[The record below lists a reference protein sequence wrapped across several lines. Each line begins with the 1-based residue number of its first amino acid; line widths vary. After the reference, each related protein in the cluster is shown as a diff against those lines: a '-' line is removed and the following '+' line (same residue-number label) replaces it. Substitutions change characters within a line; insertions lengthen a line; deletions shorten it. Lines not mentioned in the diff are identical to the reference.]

1 MQSGRKKLMI
11 VEDEPRLREF
21 LERACTSMDFEPVTV
36 RAAERALR
44 TIQEQQIDAAILDL
58 TLPGMSGMEL
68 LDQMRQR
75 NINIPVVILTG
86 YGSLDAARTAI
97 RLDVVDFLTKP
108 CSLEDLDAALSRVRR
123 RLMNE
128 PVLTAEPPPLPE
140 PMSSGGTAT
149 AVAPASIGTLE
160 DLEREHIFAALRAQK
175 GNRAA
180 TAGALGISE
189 RTLYYRL
196 NRYQQQGVLPE
207 DCRQR

>member
-1 MQSGRKKLMI
+1 MQNGRKKLMI

-21 LERACTSMDFEPVTV
+21 LERACTSMDFEPIPV

-44 TIQEQQIDAAILDL
+44 TIEEQHVDAAILDL

-86 YGSLDAARTAI
+86 YGSLEAARAAI
-97 RLDVVDFLTKP
+97 RLEVVDFLTKP
-108 CSLEDLDAALSRVRR
+108 CSLEELDAALSRVRR
-123 RLMNE
+123 RLMSE
-128 PVLTAEPPPLPE
+128 PITPIEPQPMPE
-140 PMSSGGTAT
+140 PMSSGGVAT

-160 DLEREHIFAALRAQK
+160 DLERDHIFAALRAQK

-180 TAGALGISE
+180 TAAALGISE